1 MEGHK
6 FNLLTYQVM
15 FRKWYYALEQY
26 STCPDN
32 FFDHYVMNGGKYHS
46 HLMHLNNIVRTYTF
60 NKFMPNGRTRRK
72 MENNLSTHI
81 GFQNRK
87 LPRFLNLQV

>member
-1 MEGHK
+1 
-6 FNLLTYQVM
+6 M
-15 FRKWYYALEQY
+15 FRKLYYALEQY

-32 FFDHYVMNGGKYHS
+32 FFDHYVMNGENYHG
-46 HLMHLNNIVRTYTF
+46 HLMHLNSIVKELTHSTSLCQMAEQEE
-60 NKFMPNGRTRRK
+60 KWK
-72 MENNLSTHI
+72 NNLSTHI